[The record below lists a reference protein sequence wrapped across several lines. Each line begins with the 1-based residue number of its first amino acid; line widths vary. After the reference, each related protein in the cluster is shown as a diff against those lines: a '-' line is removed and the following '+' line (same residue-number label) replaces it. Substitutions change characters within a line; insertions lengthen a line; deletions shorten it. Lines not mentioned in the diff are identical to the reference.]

1 MINRDIGL
9 EILEGIREIKVFQ
22 ESGEFPKIKYVKTLP
37 NYRLRCVFHNDIA
50 VTYDCSP
57 LLKEPLFSPLA
68 DESLFNQVRVDPSG
82 YGIIWNNEI
91 DLSESELW
99 LNGKEAENLPLAA
112 VFRDGIT
119 Q

>member
-1 MINRDIGL
+1 MD
-9 EILEGIREIKVFQ
+9 K
-22 ESGEFPKIKYVKTLP
+22 FPKIESVYALP
-37 NYRLRCVFHNDIA
+37 NYNLLVVFSDG
-50 VTYDCSP
+50 VVKVYDCTP
-57 LLKEPLFSPLA
+57 LLKEEVFQPLA
-68 DESLFNQVRVDPSG
+68 TEDLFAQVQVGPGG
-82 YGIIWNNEI
+82 YGIVWNEAL